1 MVESSVQST
10 LISDGYAA
18 FNNNDWQTVRDLL
31 CDDEFDDK
39 GNVEFPLWE
48 RMEHDDPQKPP
59 IRGKEAII
67 ELLQEMRED
76 GVKAKLLGVADHGH
90 TSVTLDIST
99 GGQGPHAC
107 ADEVEFDAS
116 GRIKIF
122 RHCVAGHHNQAGST
136 S

>member
-18 FNNNDWQTVRDLL
+18 FNSNDWATIRELL
-31 CDDEFDDK
+31 CDDTTDDN
-39 GNVEFPLWE
+39 GDLFPLFD
-48 RMEHDDPQKPP
+48 RMEHEGP

-67 ELLQEMRED
+67 AHLQEMRED
-76 GVKAKLLGVADHGH
+76 KVKAKLLGVADHGH

-99 GGQGPHAC
+99 GGKGPHAC

-116 GRIKIF
+116 GRIKVF
-122 RHCVAGHHNQAGST
+122 RHCVAGHHVEEGSST
-136 S
+136 